1 MHSADSAPVA
11 RSGDV
16 LLPLQDLR
24 AWRAAII
31 PSAAVSLPGPIGAA
45 LLDVA
50 VAAIV
55 AHQLAPSAPL
65 AAAVSALHAELEANR
80 ARLSWTHARMLFA
93 GTRPHA

>member
-1 MHSADSAPVA
+1 MHSADFAPVA
-11 RSGDV
+11 QSGDV

-24 AWRAAII
+24 AWRAAIV

-55 AHQLAPSAPL
+55 AQQLAPSVPL
-65 AAAVSALHAELEANR
+65 AAAVTALRAELEANR
-80 ARLSWTHARMLFA
+80 ERLRWMHARMLFA